1 MRNSYG
7 VAYWLVVIVLV
18 VILWP
23 ILKWLLLILL
33 AVLAYIFYKSYK
45 HFKAGDKNVHYEQ
58 RESLSND
65 DDIID
70 VKVKVKNKEDEF

>member
-33 AVLAYIFYKSYK
+33 AVLAYIFYKSYQY
-45 HFKAGDKNVHYEQ
+45 FKASDKNVHFEQ
-58 RESLSND
+58 RESLNHD

>member
-7 VAYWLVVIVLV
+7 VAYWLVVMVLV

-45 HFKAGDKNVHYEQ
+45 YFKAGDKNVHYEQ